1 MSLGKIHCREMKAPN
16 WLRISPFIE
25 ILIRLLIHHLNSQ
38 YLCLVKRSF
47 DTKISFI
54 TEDSSSELS
63 WNQILTLTL
72 TLPISGIQPQ
82 FLPLFLL
89 LIPTAVIPR
98 LHFKSGEWAKFPFSL
113 SLSPCPFQCC
123 WLSGAA
129 EDSCRDA
136 LLPARHSS
144 SPRARVKPSD
154 STSCCSEMEIIPRL
168 SSGSSPHRQQVGKA
182 PPVLP
187 PWFCAI
193 KLNYRLN
200 QSSVLLLGCSN
211 QGKSD

>member
-1 MSLGKIHCREMKAPN
+1 MESANATSYLISSIIVSVHVSVEHCLPLMQPIIAAVLTLRAGWLLSKSRFVQGSSSPVSLGKIHCREMKAPN

-63 WNQILTLTL
+63 WNQILTLIL

-89 LIPTAVIPR
+89 LIPTAVIPW
-98 LHFKSGEWAKFPFSL
+98 LHFKSGQSF
-113 SLSPCPFQCC
+113 
-123 WLSGAA
+123 
-129 EDSCRDA
+129 
-136 LLPARHSS
+136 LLA
-144 SPRARVKPSD
+144 
-154 STSCCSEMEIIPRL
+154 
-168 SSGSSPHRQQVGKA
+168 
-182 PPVLP
+182 
-187 PWFCAI
+187 
-193 KLNYRLN
+193 
-200 QSSVLLLGCSN
+200 
-211 QGKSD
+211 